1 MEAEYV
7 GMIEACKES
16 IWLQRLLSE
25 LHLNVAT
32 SHELAIKD
40 VEHAPDNS
48 KVLYK
53 DNQGA
58 IQLAE
63 NPRHHN
69 TTKHIDVKYHYIRE
83 QVANQSV
90 KLQYRNTSEMT
101 ADILTKSLP
110 LVKHQSHVT
119 AMGMN

>member
-1 MEAEYV
+1 MN
-7 GMIEACKES
+7 
-16 IWLQRLLSE
+16 WLL
-25 LHLNVAT
+25 
-32 SHELAIKD
+32 KD

-48 KVLYK
+48 KVLYE

-63 NPRHHN
+63 NPRHHSR
-69 TTKHIDVKYHYIRE
+69 TKYIDVKYHFIRE

-90 KLQYRNTSEMT
+90 NLQYRNTSGMT
-101 ADILTKSLP
+101 ADVLTKSLP
-110 LVKHQSHVT
+110 LVKHQSHVL

>member
-1 MEAEYV
+1 MNIR
-7 GMIEACKES
+7 GRQIEGYDDKKICLAYK
-16 IWLQRLLSE
+16 IDLS
-25 LHLNVAT
+25 NGAQ
-32 SHELAIKD
+32 I
-40 VEHAPDNS
+40 
-48 KVLYK
+48 LYA

-58 IQLAE
+58 IAMAE
-63 NPRHHN
+63 NPTHHN
-69 TTKHIDVKYHYIRE
+69 RNKHIDVKYHYIRE